1 MASADVRRYSS
12 FERGGIR
19 WFLQRI
25 TAAFLVVVLAFHF
38 FLLHFV
44 NHAYEIT
51 FLGSEFRMSQVGYLA
66 TMWLFLVT
74 ATFHGVNGVYNAL
87 VNQGLSGTPK
97 RVVGGILAVAG
108 LLLIVQG
115 TRVAM
120 AMSNII

>member
-1 MASADVRRYSS
+1 MAERYSS
-12 FERGGIR
+12 FTPDGTA

-38 FLLHFV
+38 FLLHFW

-51 FLGSEFRMSQVGYLA
+51 FAGTNARMTTPTYFA

-74 ATFHGVNGVYNAL
+74 ATFHGVNGVYSAL
-87 VNQGLSGTPK
+87 VNQGLDGTAK
-97 RVVGGILAVAG
+97 TAIKALLILAG
-108 LLLIVQG
+108 LGLIVQG

-120 AMSNII
+120 AMAGVTVA